1 MYGSIDDGR
10 KMSMKNIFTKISKF
24 ETLGP
29 MHQNFATQLSTS
41 LGTWRKI
48 LEKINA
54 FFFGGGSHCSRAI
67 FSPHNNFRSQSI
79 QKIGHSFASLDP
91 HQQPIL

>member
-41 LGTWRKI
+41 YGTWRKI

-54 FFFGGGSHCSRAI
+54 FFWGGVLTVAGQFSVRIII
-67 FSPHNNFRSQSI
+67 FDRRVFKRL
-79 QKIGHSFASLDP
+79 ATAL
-91 HQQPIL
+91 LR